1 VVKGRSDIYAWP
13 LPLYIPSEVTWYH
26 AEIPRLRT
34 LLSPPRIPFSPFSPS
49 LPLVPFF
56 FASRFHSFYFSL
68 DLPAPVLFNLSLF
81 FPFLPPPCFIS
92 SRFFPSHRPVYLH
105 ASSHLLLPRHP

>member
-34 LLSPPRIPFSPFSPS
+34 LLSPPPIPFSPPS
-49 LPLVPFF
+49 LPLVPFL
-56 FASRFHSFYFSL
+56 FASRFHSFY
-68 DLPAPVLFNLSLF
+68 
-81 FPFLPPPCFIS
+81 
-92 SRFFPSHRPVYLH
+92 
-105 ASSHLLLPRHP
+105 LPRPPRFCLV